1 VSDTIDRTFRFV
13 PLDWDGQTRMDCS
26 SRWAMA
32 RLRDMAPDFDV
43 AFATIRTDR
52 HGVVTPRDDPAVRA
66 YRPWDALA
74 GKAPHLTAPQAISI
88 DLAMAP

>member
-1 VSDTIDRTFRFV
+1 
-13 PLDWDGQTRMDCS
+13 
-26 SRWAMA
+26 MA

-43 AFATIRTDR
+43 AFANDPDSDR
-52 HGVVTPRDDPAVRA
+52 HGVETPPDDPAVLA

-74 GKAPHLTAPQAISI
+74 GKAPHLAALQAISI